1 MKKQWKVGLS
11 VVALA
16 AGLLTQAYAA
26 DQSDTNSNMNMSDKS
41 GAMMKADKMSMV
53 DINTATAA
61 QLEKVKGLDKKEAKE
76 IVAYRMKN
84 GNFTKVEDLMKVKG
98 IDKESFDKIKSQVMV
113 GQGQ

>member
-16 AGLLTQAYAA
+16 AGLLAQAYAA
-26 DQSDTNSNMNMSDKS
+26 DQSDMNSNMSGKSDT
-41 GAMMKADKMSMV
+41 MMKADKMSMV

-61 QLEKVKGLDKKEAKE
+61 QLEKVKGLDKKQAKE

-98 IDKESFDKIKSQVMV
+98 INKDSFEKIKSEVMV